1 MNENDFL
8 ELQNHNL
15 HSKIAQLNAVIRRQ
29 RKQLTDIQD
38 ALEKRNNEIK
48 NFKTKNVKLQ
58 EYAYA
63 LSMCQ
68 EYACLCEFCPFKN
81 EDPDE
86 DETMFNCVFNFEK
99 LKNAVEMENN
109 D

>member
-15 HSKIAQLNAVIRRQ
+15 HNKIAQLNTIIRRQ
-29 RKQLTDIQD
+29 RKQLTAVQD
-38 ALEKRNNEIK
+38 ALEERNNEIK
-48 NFKTKNVKLQ
+48 HLKTKNVKLQ
-58 EYAYA
+58 EYAHA

-68 EYACLCEFCPFKN
+68 EYACLCEFCPFKYK
-81 EDPDE
+81 DPDE
-86 DETMFNCVFNFEK
+86 DETMFNCIFNFEK
-99 LKNAVEMENN
+99 LKNAAGMGSN